1 MRGHGC
7 GTGRETEKM
16 NRKRFIKKLM
26 GMGLS
31 RNEARQTAAEML
43 ERNSELMHENRL
55 RREITERI
63 YVATGV
69 WNVGYRAMPYSY
81 REWLA
86 MTPWRERKK
95 LHYNI

>member
-1 MRGHGC
+1 
-7 GTGRETEKM
+7 M

-55 RREITERI
+55 RRGITERV
-63 YVATGV
+63 YAATGV
-69 WNVGYRAMPYSY
+69 WNVGYRARMFSY
-81 REWLA
+81 A
-86 MTPWRERKK
+86 ERLQCESSIGCSRKDVG
-95 LHYNI
+95 NDSGWNPEEGEGQR